1 MREFS
6 LGRRRFTLG
15 AAVAA
20 TTALILP
27 SEAISQSPDVSQ
39 SSASQPAAQ
48 SSPPAPPATTLEQQA
63 QAAMAKLSLPA
74 QAEVEMK
81 VSEIFR
87 KYGDKLSAEQKTDI
101 RKVMAETQDGL
112 EKMRVF
118 SLENGDQP
126 ATVFHAYRGEGNK

>member
-15 AAVAA
+15 AAAAA

-27 SEAISQSPDVSQ
+27 VDVVSQ
-39 SSASQPAAQ
+39 TAASTSP
-48 SSPPAPPATTLEQQA
+48 PPAPLTPLEQQA
-63 QAAMAKLSLPA
+63 QTAMAKLSPRA

-112 EKMRVF
+112 EKMRAF
-118 SLENGDQP
+118 ALENGDQP
-126 ATVFHAYRGEGNK
+126 ATVFHAYRAEGNK

>member
-27 SEAISQSPDVSQ
+27 ADALPAGVVSQ
-39 SSASQPAAQ
+39 TAGPA
-48 SSPPAPPATTLEQQA
+48 SPPPVALTPLEQQA
-63 QAAMAKLSLPA
+63 QTAMAKLSPRA

-112 EKMRVF
+112 EKMRAF
-118 SLENGDQP
+118 ALDNGDQP
-126 ATVFHAYRGEGNK
+126 ATVFHAYRAEGNK

>member
-1 MREFS
+1 MNEFS

-27 SEAISQSPDVSQ
+27 ADALPKDAISQ
-39 SSASQPAAQ
+39 AAEKT
-48 SSPPAPPATTLEQQA
+48 SPPSAPLTPLEQQA
-63 QAAMAKLSLPA
+63 QAAMAKLSPQA
-74 QAEVEMK
+74 RAEVEMK

-87 KYGDKLSAEQKTDI
+87 KYGDKLSAEQKADI

-112 EKMRVF
+112 EKMRAF
-118 SLENGDQP
+118 ALDNGDQP

>member
-1 MREFS
+1 MQEFS
-6 LGRRRFTLG
+6 LGRRRFTFG

-27 SEAISQSPDVSQ
+27 LDVRPMEAISQAAPQ
-39 SSASQPAAQ
+39 TSSRAASLTP
-48 SSPPAPPATTLEQQA
+48 LEQQA
-63 QAAMAKLSLPA
+63 QAAMAKLSLQA

-112 EKMRVF
+112 EKMRAF
-118 SLENGDQP
+118 ALDNGDQP
-126 ATVFHAYRGEGNK
+126 ATVFHAYRAEGNK